1 MSEHEVT
8 LREFLESRL
17 NNFDTKLDEQKST
30 LNDIH
35 EQTIKTNGRVGLLEQ
50 SNKALWW
57 VVGVCGSVLIVVVLV
72 LVAKGILTPGDLQ

>member
-1 MSEHEVT
+1 MSEHDVT

-17 NNFDTKLDEQKST
+17 DTFDTKLDEQKST

-57 VVGVCGSVLIVVVLV
+57 VVGVSGSILIAVVLV